1 VPTPDADENERRSA
15 ASWLAERTPG
25 QWGMGLLLIAL
36 AISAPFGGL
45 DRAVDRTEHDLEPGN
60 TVTARPFEIEI
71 EKVRQ
76 VSTLDPVMTPDEG
89 NKILCA
95 LGKVTVD
102 AQQPVFAKTL
112 AEAVLFQDAGVIDPP
127 PGQMPATV
135 LSRQDGSLID
145 LLQPGV
151 EYDVAVCAQQDGAW
165 QRRQVR
171 VGVAQFDFRDDERF
185 RLFTKEW
192 YYDKPVHSGDYD
204 VEIRS

>member
-1 VPTPDADENERRSA
+1 MPSGATGRLGSVPTPDADENERRSA

-45 DRAVDRTEHDLEPGN
+45 DRA
-60 TVTARPFEIEI
+60 
-71 EKVRQ
+71 
-76 VSTLDPVMTPDEG
+76 LDPVMTPDEG

>member
-1 VPTPDADENERRSA
+1 MVEGASGVDAGPRDDARRGQQDPVCVGQGDRRCPA
-15 ASWLAERTPG
+15 AG
-25 QWGMGLLLIAL
+25 
-36 AISAPFGGL
+36 
-45 DRAVDRTEHDLEPGN
+45 
-60 TVTARPFEIEI
+60 
-71 EKVRQ
+71 VRQ
-76 VSTLDPVMTPDEG
+76 
-89 NKILCA
+89 
-95 LGKVTVD
+95 
-102 AQQPVFAKTL
+102 TL